1 MFWFMEGIRQKD
13 ANDLYNADRKD
24 ISFHGKRAV
33 RFSVIKDK
41 SVFHQVDGTFNSH
54 PKVV

>member
-1 MFWFMEGIRQKD
+1 MEGIRQKD